1 MANDKKNSRF
11 LAIMKRFSYN
21 KAAMLGLLIFVILVL
36 LAVLADWIVPYDIEA
51 MDTKNAFLSPCK
63 NHWFGTDQYGRDV
76 FSRLLVGSR
85 YSLSIGLF
93 ATLLSAAGGLII
105 GSIAGFFGGKVD
117 GLFMRFCDVI
127 QSVPGI
133 ILDLA
138 LSCVLGAGFVNCII
152 ALGIGGMTGYAR
164 MIRASILQIRKMEYI
179 DAASSINCSNFRIIL
194 KHALPNAI
202 SPIIVQATMG
212 VAGTIMAA
220 ASLSYLGMGV
230 QPPMPEWGAM
240 LTAGRNYIAKYPYLT
255 IIPGVVIMVTVL
267 SLNWLGDGLR
277 DALDPKLKK

>member
-1 MANDKKNSRF
+1 MAKRKKSSRF
-11 LAIMKRFSYN
+11 RVIMKRFSYN
-21 KAAMLGLLIFVILVL
+21 KAAMLGLALFTVLVL
-36 LAVLADWIVPYDIEA
+36 LAVFAEIIIPYDIEA
-51 MDTKNAFLSPCK
+51 MDTKNTFVSPCRE
-63 NHWFGTDQYGRDV
+63 HWFGTDRYGRDV

-85 YSLSIGLF
+85 YSLGIGLF
-93 ATLLSAAGGLII
+93 ATLLSAAGGLLL
-105 GSIAGFFGGKVD
+105 GSVSGFFGGKVD
-117 GLFMRFCDVI
+117 GLLMRGCDVI
-127 QSVPGI
+127 QSIPGI

-138 LSCVLGAGFVNCII
+138 LSCVLGPGFVNCII
-152 ALGIGGMTGYAR
+152 ALGVGGMASYAR

-179 DAASSINCSNFRIIL
+179 DAASVINCSSLRIIL
-194 KHALPNAI
+194 RHALPNAI

-240 LTAGRNYIAKYPYLT
+240 LTDGRNYIGKYPYLT
-255 IIPGVVIMVTVL
+255 IIPGLVIMATVL
-267 SLNWLGDGLR
+267 CLNWLGDGLR